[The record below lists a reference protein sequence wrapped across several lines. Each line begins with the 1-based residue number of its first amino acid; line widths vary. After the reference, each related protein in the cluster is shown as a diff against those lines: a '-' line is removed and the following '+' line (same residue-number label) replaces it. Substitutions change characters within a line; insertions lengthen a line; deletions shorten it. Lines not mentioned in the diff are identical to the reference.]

1 MKFIVKADKIQP
13 ALKWATKNL
22 GPVVS
27 KGGLSLQKE
36 TVEINGEL
44 KKVIPLYRRGNNWSL
59 KDLTRDELDSTLTV
73 NDAMLSAEDVKLF
86 EQFLTDALS
95 EEDNIIF
102 TLKYL

>member
-1 MKFIVKADKIQP
+1 MKFIIKEDKIQT

-22 GPVVS
+22 GPVLS
-27 KGGLSLQKE
+27 SGGLSLVKE
-36 TVEINGEL
+36 TVEVNGEL
-44 KKVIPLYRRGNNWSL
+44 KKVIPLYRKGSNWSL

-73 NDAMLSAEDVKLF
+73 NDATLSAEDITMF